1 MTLKLRV
8 YEERLGLKEGVSP
21 VDVTGLK
28 PDTTYNFEC
37 TFYDDELDM
46 ESERVPVPE
55 FTTLPE
61 QVQLPFALEA
71 TPTAVKVEVGK
82 TATVKLKVSPED
94 ATDKTVVY
102 GAYGEANF
110 KIVNNN
116 NESLT
121 IQALAPTDTP
131 QDIHLMM
138 KANPAATADITVE
151 VVAATEPEA

>member
-1 MTLKLRV
+1 MALKLRV
-8 YEERLGLKEGVSP
+8 YEGRLGLQEGVSP
-21 VDVTGLK
+21 VDVTGLT
-28 PDTTYNFEC
+28 PETTYNFEC
-37 TFYDDELDM
+37 AFYDEELDM
-46 ESERVPVPE
+46 ESEHVPVPE

-61 QVQLPFALEA
+61 QVQLPFSLDA

-82 TATVKLKVSPED
+82 TATVKLKVSPEN

>member
-1 MTLKLRV
+1 M
-8 YEERLGLKEGVSP
+8 
-21 VDVTGLK
+21 
-28 PDTTYNFEC
+28 
-37 TFYDDELDM
+37 
-46 ESERVPVPE
+46 
-55 FTTLPE
+55 
-61 QVQLPFALEA
+61 PFALEA

-82 TATVKLKVSPED
+82 TATVNLKVSPEN
-94 ATDKTVVY
+94 ATDKTVIY

-116 NESLT
+116 NESFT

-138 KANPAATADITVE
+138 KANPSATADITVE